1 MRKALLFAA
10 LLATGVLVV
19 GTVAVANDDD
29 GSGHTGARLNG
40 YQEVSSV
47 STTGIASFQM
57 KLNRADESVDYV
69 LSYRGLES
77 PVTQAHIHFAQR
89 SVNGPITV
97 WLCDDPNTTPPTPP
111 GPPAQTPPAC
121 AGTEGTVE
129 GTFRRNDVLA
139 NGRGIDAGEWEE
151 LIAAIRVGHAYA
163 NIHTTAFPGGEI
175 RGQINDR
182 DQREYTGPP
191 PFASD

>member
-57 KLNRADESVDYV
+57 KINRADESVDYV

-89 SVNGPITV
+89 SVNGPITGHV
-97 WLCDDPNTTPPTPP
+97 
-111 GPPAQTPPAC
+111 PA
-121 AGTEGTVE
+121 E
-129 GTFRRNDVLA
+129 
-139 NGRGIDAGEWEE
+139 
-151 LIAAIRVGHAYA
+151 
-163 NIHTTAFPGGEI
+163 
-175 RGQINDR
+175 
-182 DQREYTGPP
+182 
-191 PFASD
+191 